1 MAGLIPQTFIDDLL
15 SRADIVEVVD
25 KRVTLR
31 KSGKNYTACCPFHK
45 EKTPSFSVQ
54 PERQF
59 YYCFGCGAGGNAIGF
74 IMNFDQTDFP
84 QAVESLARDNGMEVP
99 REESAAA
106 SRRQSENS
114 KLFEVLEE
122 ASKFYCQQLR
132 RHEQRKSAVDY
143 LKARGVSGEI
153 ARDFCIG
160 YAPPGW
166 DNLLKTIA
174 GDANEQQ
181 SLLKAGMVIE
191 KEARKAEGSES
202 TEAARYY
209 DRFRDRIIFPI
220 RDSRG
225 RTIAFGGRVLGDD
238 KPKYLNSPETPVF
251 HKGSELYGLFEAK
264 KANNK
269 LKRILIVE
277 GYMDVIAL
285 AQMGIRNSVATLGT
299 ATSDRHLT
307 RLFRLVPEVV
317 FCFDGDNAGRTA
329 AWRALEASLSE
340 MQDGR
345 QVKFLFL
352 PEGEDPD
359 TLVRK
364 IGEAEFNTLIENATP
379 LEQFFFDKLSEGL
392 DIRTIEGRARL
403 SNVAKPLI
411 AKFPNGIYGQL
422 MLDKLSETLGVASE
436 SLDKLIESQAKQTRG
451 SSAAPTAPSPTPSS
465 QYSSPMPDAA
475 PYEHGFEQSSPSR
488 SPRAKS
494 TGSNL
499 NVYRKPAAVKAIELL
514 MQNPEVVLSITK
526 DLSPLHSAGDEGRQL
541 LLSLIDM
548 VKRDPDTDTPTLL
561 GYCSGSPFG
570 NQITR
575 LKSENITPIEGLE
588 QEFLQILD
596 KILSDVLKKLESQKR
611 REALSKLVEPKPPLP
626 GDETPPDSD
635 MPPAPPL

>member
-25 KRVTLR
+25 KRVTLK

-84 QAVESLARDNGMEVP
+84 QAVEALARDNGMEVP

-106 SRRQSENS
+106 SRRQSENG
-114 KLFEVLEE
+114 KLLEVLEE
-122 ASKFYCQQLR
+122 ANNFYCQQLR

-143 LKARGVSGEI
+143 LKARGVSGEV

-166 DNLLKTIA
+166 DNLLKAVA
-174 GDANEQQ
+174 GDADEQKT
-181 SLLKAGMVIE
+181 LLKAGMVIE
-191 KEARKAEGSES
+191 KEARKTDGNDSANN
-202 TEAARYY
+202 TNAVRYY

-251 HKGSELYGLFEAK
+251 HKGAELYGLFEAK

-364 IGEAEFNTLIENATP
+364 IGESEFNTLIENATP

-392 DIRTIEGRARL
+392 DIKTIEGRARL

-411 AKFPNGIYGQL
+411 AKFPKGIYGQL

-436 SLDKLIESQAKQTRG
+436 SLDKLIDSQAKPARG
-451 SSAAPTAPSPTPSS
+451 SSAPPSHSA
-465 QYSSPMPDAA
+465 PMPDAA
-475 PYEHGFEQSSPSR
+475 PYEPDFEPNFQQSSKSW
-488 SPRAKS
+488 SPRPKS
-494 TGSNL
+494 TSSNL

-514 MQNPEVVLSITK
+514 MQNPEVALSITA
-526 DLSPLHSAGDEGRQL
+526 DLAPLHSAGDEGRQL

-611 REALSKLVEPKPPLP
+611 REALSKIADPKRPQP
-626 GDETPPDSD
+626 GEDPQTDSD
-635 MPPAPPL
+635 VPPAPPL